1 MAPTWSTRSEG
12 IETSFTVSAAPPT
25 YPFQKL
31 MTEASD
37 NTAKAVMRVHMRALR
52 RNLVREHPEAD
63 WQAGD
68 RAEEM
73 LAALRLKKPG
83 VIAVYRASGN
93 EIDPRPLAENMIKLG
108 WTVALPVCEE
118 LDAPIVFRGFKPG
131 DRLAPDVM
139 EIAAPLASAPE
150 VTPHIVITPLLAFD
164 RHGHRLG
171 QGGGYYDRTIAALR
185 MSQQNPVIVGLAYAG
200 QEVERVPTDDHDQKL
215 DAILTE
221 SGYRPLP

>member
-1 MAPTWSTRSEG
+1 
-12 IETSFTVSAAPPT
+12 
-25 YPFQKL
+25 
-31 MTEASD
+31 MTEAAD
-37 NTAKAVMRVHMRALR
+37 NSAKAAMRVHARAHR

-73 LAALRLKKPG
+73 LAALRISKPG

-93 EIDPRPLAENMIKLG
+93 EIDPRPLADNMIKLG
-108 WTVALPVCEE
+108 WIVALPVCE
-118 LDAPIVFRGFKPG
+118 DFACPVTFRAFKPG

-150 VTPHIVITPLLAFD
+150 VVPDIVITPLLAFD

-171 QGGGYYDRTIAALR
+171 QGGGYYDRTIESLR
-185 MSQQNPVIVGLAYAG
+185 QGGRKPVIVGLAFSG
-200 QEVERVPTDDHDQKL
+200 QEVEQVPTDGHDQKL

-221 SGYRPLP
+221 SGYRPLA

>member
-1 MAPTWSTRSEG
+1 
-12 IETSFTVSAAPPT
+12 
-25 YPFQKL
+25 
-31 MTEASD
+31 MTEAQD
-37 NTAKAVMRVHMRALR
+37 NSAKAAMRVHMRALR
-52 RNLVREHPEAD
+52 RALVREHPEAD

-68 RAEEM
+68 RAGEM
-73 LAALRLKKPG
+73 LKALGIKAPG

-108 WTVALPVCEE
+108 WTIALPACE
-118 LDAPIVFRGFKPG
+118 DFACPVVFRAFKPG

-150 VTPHIVITPLLAFD
+150 VTPDIVITPLLAFD

-171 QGGGYYDRTIAALR
+171 QGGGYYDRTIEAMRAAPKR
-185 MSQQNPVIVGLAYAG
+185 PVIVGLAYSG
-200 QEVERVPTDDHDQKL
+200 QEVDRVPTDAHDQKL

-221 SGYRPLP
+221 SGYRPLAW